1 MECASLRGERLAVK
15 YANNYK
21 YFYLHFLL
29 NLTSDNSKKIQNI
42 FFYFVEID
50 PVFTFYLWLM
60 TRSPLHQSQSRRC
73 IRVTWSLE
81 RSHFTGLRQQT
92 RAQFMI
98 ECLFLNFCFS
108 FILMSTCRFF
118 CAFFSLKNRSTFLLF
133 CSLRVLV
140 QTFFWFVSFFLFYW
154 WTFCDP
160 KVFLLWPESLKKQ
173 RHIHICR
180 NSACTK
186 DLEV

>member
-29 NLTSDNSKKIQNI
+29 NLTSNNSKKIQNI

-60 TRSPLHQSQSRRC
+60 TRSSLHQSQSRRC

-140 QTFFWFVSFFLFYW
+140 QTFFWFVSFF
-154 WTFCDP
+154 
-160 KVFLLWPESLKKQ
+160 VLLVNILWSKSFSSLTW
-173 RHIHICR
+173 IF
-180 NSACTK
+180 
-186 DLEV
+186 